1 MKGGI
6 VFVGILIDILYYMLL
21 SEEQLQIL
29 DQIYRKTKQLNCVLT
44 NLLKK

>member
-29 DQIYRKTKQLNCVLT
+29 DQIYRKTKQLNYVS
-44 NLLKK
+44 